1 MLSPV
6 STGSSRLFGPVRAL
20 PLLVTGT
27 VAAVMAAAIWLAVD
41 QRDLVVDA
49 PVPDPEGWFVTVQ
62 VTSALVWVLAALAFA
77 QRRDLSWWWLSGIAG
92 LSHAGAA
99 LCHGWAVRGLVADQP
114 AVGATVAAGL
124 PSVLLPVEVPIMVY
138 LVVALPAGRLGAAAI
153 DWWGRCAVGLA
164 VAGVVV
170 NALSEPD
177 AAGTDFA
184 AARNPL
190 GFVPYGSSLVPLLL
204 ATGALGGIGIVFVRW
219 RRSHGWDRL
228 ALRWVAWTQLAGT
241 VLVVPMIALTS
252 AAVGVGVAQA
262 ANVVGLTA
270 LVAVIHRQHLLGV
283 ERLFERTLQFAMLAG
298 TLAAVYAAIVAGLTS
313 LVDGAVARP
322 VATAVVAVAVLPAR
336 DRLTSLI
343 RRFVYGD
350 RANASQIVAEIA
362 RSATSTSTARDLL
375 VDALEQLRSGTGLQ
389 SATLEIADHDAVSV
403 GRHADPGRA
412 AIGIDL
418 IHRGESV
425 GHLHLCGDDTDE
437 LDPITQ
443 ATASEVA
450 PHLALLADAYRR
462 DDDLHHARARLVRA
476 REEERRRLRRDLHD
490 GLGPILTG
498 AAFSADAATN
508 LIASDPGGATELVAA
523 TRHEITTA
531 IDEIRRI
538 VEDLRPPALDELGL
552 SGAIRQHA
560 HRFPDLTI
568 TVNEASDLG
577 PLPAASEVAAYRIA
591 TEALTNTA
599 RHANASVA
607 AVEISHNG
615 QLCVTISDNGTAHT
629 DPWTPGVG
637 LHSMRQRAAE
647 LGGTFHAGPDP
658 DGGHRVTARL
668 PT

>member
-6 STGSSRLFGPVRAL
+6 STSSSRLFRPVRVL
-20 PLLVTGT
+20 PLALTGT
-27 VAAVMAAAIWLAVD
+27 VAALMAAAIWLAID

-49 PVPDPEGWFVTVQ
+49 PVPDPEGWFVAVQ
-62 VTSALVWVLAALAFA
+62 VTSALVWAVAGLAFA
-77 QRRDLSWWWLSGIAG
+77 QRRDLSWWWLSGLAG
-92 LSHAGAA
+92 LSHAAAA
-99 LCHGWAVRGLVADQP
+99 LCHGWAVRGLVAEQ
-114 AVGATVAAGL
+114 AAAGATVAAAL

-138 LVVALPAGRLGAAAI
+138 LVVTLPSGRLGGGAI

-164 VAGVVV
+164 IAGVVV
-170 NALSEPD
+170 NAVSEPD
-177 AAGTDFA
+177 ATGTDFA

-190 GFVPYGSSLVPLLL
+190 GFVEYGSPLVPLLL
-204 ATGALGGIGIVFVRW
+204 ATGALGGLCAVVVRW

-228 ALRWVAWTQLAGT
+228 ALRWVAWTQLAST

-270 LVAVIHRQHLLGV
+270 LVAIIRRQHLLGV
-283 ERLFERTLQFAMLAG
+283 ERFFERTLQFALLAG
-298 TLAAVYAAIVAGLTS
+298 TLTALYVAIVAGLTS
-313 LVDGAVARP
+313 LVDGTVARP
-322 VATAVVAVAVLPAR
+322 IATAVVAVAVLPAR
-336 DRLTSLI
+336 DRLASLI

-362 RSATSTSTARDLL
+362 RSASSAASARHLL

-389 SATLEIADHDAVSV
+389 SATLEIAGHDAVAVGQPADPPAAAMDLNLINRGEAV
-403 GRHADPGRA
+403 GRLRLCSDD
-412 AIGIDL
+412 ID
-418 IHRGESV
+418 G
-425 GHLHLCGDDTDE
+425 
-437 LDPITQ
+437 LDAITQ
-443 ATASEVA
+443 TTVSEVA

-462 DDDLHHARARLVRA
+462 DADLHHARTRLVRA

-508 LIASDPGGATELVAA
+508 LIASDPSGAAELVAA
-523 TRHEITTA
+523 ARHDMTTA
-531 IDEIRRI
+531 LDEIRRI

-560 HRFPDLTI
+560 HRFPHLDI
-568 TVNEASDLG
+568 TVTETTDLG
-577 PLPAASEVAAYRIA
+577 SLPAATEVAAYRIA

-599 RHANASVA
+599 RHANATAA
-607 AVEISHNG
+607 AVDITHDG
-615 QLCVTISDNGTAHT
+615 HLDIAITDNGTAHT
-629 DPWTPGVG
+629 TPGTPGVG
-637 LHSMRQRAAE
+637 LHSMYQRAVE
-647 LGGTFHAGPDP
+647 LGGTFHAGPSP
-658 DGGHRVTARL
+658 DGGYLVTAQL